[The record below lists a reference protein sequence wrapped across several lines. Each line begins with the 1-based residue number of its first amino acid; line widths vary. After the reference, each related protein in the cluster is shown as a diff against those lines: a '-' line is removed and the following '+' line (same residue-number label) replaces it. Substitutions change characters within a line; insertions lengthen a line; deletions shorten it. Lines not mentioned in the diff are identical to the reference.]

1 MHDRHNLTIILILL
15 FIGSPF
21 PPAFYNRL
29 SLKKALNFPKYSLH
43 ACDCY
48 RYYCSSDIQVPGFSY
63 KCKIGDMI
71 FDAKRNN
78 ETSITCQITDNE
90 VYIQLLVTTVRQQQ

>member
-1 MHDRHNLTIILILL
+1 MIILILF

-21 PPAFYNRL
+21 PPAFYNCL
-29 SLKKALNFPKYSLH
+29 SLKKALNFPKYYSLH

-48 RYYCSSDIQVPGFSY
+48 YSSNIQVPGFSY

-90 VYIQLLVTTVRQQQ
+90 VLYSITNN